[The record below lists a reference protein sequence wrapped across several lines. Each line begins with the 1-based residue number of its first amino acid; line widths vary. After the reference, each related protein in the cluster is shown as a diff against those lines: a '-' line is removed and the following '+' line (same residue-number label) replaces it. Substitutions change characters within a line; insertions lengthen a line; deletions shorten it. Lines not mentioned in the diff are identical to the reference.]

1 MTFSRGCKNAKI
13 NILIFIKFVVEFILG
28 LGVWEE
34 AIWPIRTIR
43 TT

>member
-13 NILIFIKFVVEFILG
+13 KILTLIKFGVEFILG

-34 AIWPIRTIR
+34 ATWPIRTIR